1 VLFVTNEA
9 EEEALRLAL
18 EGRPYEILAVATME
32 SVAHFEKPESIKS
45 KRLLSNVE
53 DVRAMMKELGIVLF
67 VLPVDDSLLPGPRMT
82 DEVSTFL
89 DIAVRAGA
97 YALTISITPIDASCA
112 KGSVF
117 FAAVPT
123 HESKQLLINTLG
135 VVDDEKVRQDFEI
148 HGFDVPEKT
157 GLLDV
162 YTSLINSAVK
172 KFKGEADILPTGDQ
186 LIQDVCFR
194 ATKTVNY
201 PVFTMSFMAGKLQY
215 YKRNEQLVYEI
226 YSDDV
231 TPDPLKN
238 IFILVGENI
247 HKKLSII
254 VNKYQKG
261 PVKTDIEDPEKRIDV
276 EFEKIMFS
284 YSSPL
289 TETPLFEL
297 YLPRYVDPT
306 AATPAAE
313 APKAE
318 EAKTEE
324 PAK

>member
-1 VLFVTNEA
+1 
-9 EEEALRLAL
+9 
-18 EGRPYEILAVATME
+18 
-32 SVAHFEKPESIKS
+32 
-45 KRLLSNVE
+45 
-53 DVRAMMKELGIVLF
+53 
-67 VLPVDDSLLPGPRMT
+67 
-82 DEVSTFL
+82 
-89 DIAVRAGA
+89 
-97 YALTISITPIDASCA
+97 
-112 KGSVF
+112 
-117 FAAVPT
+117 
-123 HESKQLLINTLG
+123 
-135 VVDDEKVRQDFEI
+135 
-148 HGFDVPEKT
+148 
-157 GLLDV
+157 
-162 YTSLINSAVK
+162 
-172 KFKGEADILPTGDQ
+172 
-186 LIQDVCFR
+186 
-194 ATKTVNY
+194 
-201 PVFTMSFMAGKLQY
+201 MSFMAGKLQY

-297 YLPRYVDPT
+297 YLPRYVDP
-306 AATPAAE
+306 AAAAPAAE